1 MNTLRG
7 TMPTAIQLQQAQIK
21 ISNQLFVTIDNFQIM
36 PNEFAVIVGHNGS
49 GKSTLAKF
57 LAQKKAPYTGD
68 YQNSFQQISL
78 LSFEQQQQI
87 VEQIYRDLNND
98 CVDPDYHGKTAA
110 ELILEQHNQPHFL
123 AELAQTLQITPL
135 LNRAFKH
142 LSTGEG
148 RKVLLAKALISRPQL
163 LILDEP
169 FEGLDQAS
177 QAFWI
182 DLLTALCQHMTV
194 ILIINRLDD
203 IPSQANTI
211 AMMNNCRLI
220 LQDSAEIIRQSAVFQ
235 QLCHA
240 ENSAYQAIPLPAET
254 PQTLEHNLDFVFD
267 LHNVNVRYGDKLIL
281 NGLNWQVK
289 PGENWWIKGPNGCG
303 KSTLLSLISGDHPQA
318 FCNPVKIFGKQR
330 GSGETVWQIK
340 QKIGF
345 LSNQFHLDYR
355 VNCSALEVIVSG
367 YYDSIGVYQQIP
379 DSLRLNALQ
388 WLERIHMLSFADK
401 PFRTLS
407 WGQQR
412 LLLIVR
418 AMVKHPPILILDEPL
433 MGLDGIN
440 RQLVLTFIEQ
450 LISNSATQLLFVS
463 HHLEDQP
470 KCINR
475 TFEFIANNDSY
486 DYYQS

>member
-1 MNTLRG
+1 MQ
-7 TMPTAIQLQQAQIK
+7 TAIQLQQAEIKITNRLFLKIADFQIK
-21 ISNQLFVTIDNFQIM
+21 

-57 LAQKKAPYTGD
+57 LAQNKAPYQGG
-68 YQNSFQQISL
+68 YRNHFEHIAL

-87 VEQIYRDLNND
+87 IEQIYRDLNND

-110 ELILEQHNQPHFL
+110 ELILEERQDSSGLNS
-123 AELAQTLQITPL
+123 LAQTLKITAL
-135 LNRAFKH
+135 LNRPFKL

-148 RKVLLAKALISRPQL
+148 RKVLLAKALFSRPQL

-169 FEGLDQAS
+169 FEGLDHAS
-177 QAFWI
+177 QCYWQQLLS
-182 DLLTALCQHMTV
+182 DLCRQMTV

-203 IPSQANTI
+203 IPAQADSI
-211 AMMNNCRLI
+211 AMLDNCRLL
-220 LQDSAEIIRQSAVFQ
+220 LQANAAEISASPVFRQLRAAESAVRQ
-235 QLCHA
+235 PVPDAA
-240 ENSAYQAIPLPAET
+240 EPSPKLPDGLNT
-254 PQTLEHNLDFVFD
+254 VFD
-267 LHNVNVRYGDKLIL
+267 LQNINVRYGDKIIL

-289 PGENWWIKGPNGCG
+289 PGENWWVKGPNGCG
-303 KSTLLSLISGDHPQA
+303 KSTLLALINGDHPQA
-318 FCNPVKIFGKQR
+318 FSNRVKIFGKQR
-330 GSGETVWQIK
+330 GSGETVWEIK

-355 VNCSALEVIVSG
+355 VNCNALAVIASG
-367 YYDSIGVYQQIP
+367 YFDSIGIYQTIP
-379 DSLRLNALQ
+379 DSIRINALQ
-388 WLERIHMLSFADK
+388 WLERIKMRQFADK
-401 PFRTLS
+401 PFRSLS

-418 AMVKHPPILILDEPL
+418 AMVKHPPVLILDEPL

-440 RQLVLTFIEQ
+440 RHLVLTFIGQ
-450 LISNSATQLLFVS
+450 LIDNSRTQLLFVS

-475 TFEFIANNDSY
+475 TFEFIANGETY
-486 DYYQS
+486 DYYQSETQ

>member
-1 MNTLRG
+1 
-7 TMPTAIQLQQAQIK
+7 MPAIRLQHAEIKITNQLLLKIDDFQIK
-21 ISNQLFVTIDNFQIM
+21 THQFT
-36 PNEFAVIVGHNGS
+36 VIVGHNGS

-57 LAQKKAPYTGD
+57 LAQKTAPYNGS
-68 YQNSFQQISL
+68 YHNRFERISL
-78 LSFEQQQQI
+78 LSFEQQQQLI
-87 VEQIYRDLNND
+87 EQIYRDLNND
-98 CVDPDYHGKTAA
+98 CVDPDYHGRTAA
-110 ELILEQHNQPHFL
+110 EVILAGQQDHRALVEL
-123 AELAQTLQITPL
+123 AETLQITAL
-135 LNRAFKH
+135 LDRPFKF

-148 RKVLLAKALISRPQL
+148 RKVLLATALINRPHL

-169 FEGLDQAS
+169 FEGLDQQS
-177 QAFWI
+177 QHFWLE
-182 DLLTALCQHMTV
+182 LLTALCREMTV
-194 ILIINRLDD
+194 VLIINRLDD
-203 IPSQANTI
+203 IPTQVDSI
-211 AMMNNCRLI
+211 AMMNNCRLMI
-220 LQDSAEIIRQSAVFQ
+220 QDNAAAIRQSAVFQ

-240 ENSAYQAIPLPAET
+240 ENSAYQAIPLPAEA
-254 PQTLEHNLDFVFD
+254 PQTLAQDLEFVFA
-267 LHNVNVRYGDKLIL
+267 LRNVNVRYGEKHIL
-281 NGLNWQVK
+281 QRLNWQVK

-303 KSTLLSLISGDHPQA
+303 KSTLLALISGDHPQA
-318 FCNPVKIFGKQR
+318 FSNEVKIFGKQR

-367 YYDSIGVYQQIP
+367 YFDSIGVYRQIP

-388 WLERIHMLSFADK
+388 WLERIHMTPFANK
-401 PFRTLS
+401 PFRSLS

-412 LLLIVR
+412 LLLIAR

-440 RQLVLTFIEQ
+440 RHLVLTFIEQ
-450 LISNSATQLLFVS
+450 LIDNSATQLLFVS

-475 TFEFIANNDSY
+475 TFEFIANNGTY